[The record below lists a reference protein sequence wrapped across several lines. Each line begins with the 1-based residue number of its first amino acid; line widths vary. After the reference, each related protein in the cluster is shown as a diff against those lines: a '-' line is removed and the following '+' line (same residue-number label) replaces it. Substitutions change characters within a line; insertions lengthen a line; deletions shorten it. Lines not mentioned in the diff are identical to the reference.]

1 MLDLSIPLSLSHTH
15 THLYDQ
21 SSMSLTPFLKGPLA
35 LSWFSSMLDLSLPL
49 SLSLSLSLSYI
60 YINSIYLSLSFSLNH
75 FLTHPLSLSL
85 SLSLNTSLLCIFL
98 YFPLSH
104 TLASPLSDTFWLL
117 FSCYLVSIARWMILK
132 NKRKI
137 PFLHMSAYGFN
148 LLSPI
153 DWYFGREAT
162 PPGTIGMILISKNIS
177 FNV

>member
-1 MLDLSIPLSLSHTH
+1 MTNPQCLSRHFSKALSLS
-15 THLYDQ
+15 LD
-21 SSMSLTPFLKGPLA
+21 SLLCWIFL
-35 LSWFSSMLDLSLPL
+35 FL
-49 SLSLSLSLSYI
+49 SLSLSLIYIYKLYLFISLFLTQSLSH
-60 YINSIYLSLSFSLNH
+60 SSS
-75 FLTHPLSLSL
+75 LSLSL